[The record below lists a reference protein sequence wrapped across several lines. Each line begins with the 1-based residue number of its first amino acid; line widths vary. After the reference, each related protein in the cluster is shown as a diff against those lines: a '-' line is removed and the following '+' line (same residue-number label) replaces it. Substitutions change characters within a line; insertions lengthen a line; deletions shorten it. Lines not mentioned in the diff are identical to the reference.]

1 MRNVKKISV
10 KAIETAKVSCDRGVE
25 WPWRGK
31 RAGDGPVAENEVRFH
46 QSAHSERSGFIGL
59 FARNPQGSEA
69 VFFTFEAATIGG
81 KRQGAGVRAVE
92 GGLYGKEK
100 VSASSSQR
108 HEH

>member
-25 WPWRGK
+25 WRWRGK
-31 RAGDGPVAENEVRFH
+31 RAGDGPAAADEVRCPR
-46 QSAHSERSGFIGL
+46 SAHSERLGFIEL

-69 VFFTFEAATIGG
+69 VFLRS
-81 KRQGAGVRAVE
+81 KPRQHVEKDKELARVQLRGV
-92 GGLYGKEK
+92 LYGKEK